1 MIKIKRPIIVG
12 LLLVLLFFVG
22 YLNYE
27 LTQQAIIKT
36 SKDYQRYEELEMVKN
51 QDYNM
56 KLDDKDKSFEIV
68 DSLNL
73 DNEEITEV
81 LNEERYSLNMEL
93 DRQVS
98 NFDRNYFVE
107 HRLSRDKLR
116 GNLVDRLDEIINHDK
131 TDSNTIKEAQEEII
145 KLGRISEEELQ
156 MEGIIKAK
164 GFNEALVFISE
175 DEIKVV
181 VSTEDLNQ
189 QEMVKILDI
198 VQSQTGISTDKI
210 KIMNKQ

>member
-1 MIKIKRPIIVG
+1 MFKVKRPIIVG

-56 KLDDKDKSFEIV
+56 DLDEKDKSFEIV
-68 DSLNL
+68 DTLNL
-73 DNEEITEV
+73 DNEEIAEV
-81 LNEERYSLNMEL
+81 LNEERDSLNMEL

-116 GNLVDRLDEIINHDK
+116 GNLVDRLDEIINHDI
-131 TDSNTIKEAQEEII
+131 TDTDTRKEAQEEII

-156 MEGIIKAK
+156 MEGIIKSK
-164 GFNEALVFISE
+164 GFDEALVFISE

-189 QEMVKILDI
+189 QEVVKILDI
-198 VQSQTGISTDKI
+198 VQSETGIGTDKI

>member
-1 MIKIKRPIIVG
+1 MFKVKRPIIVG

-56 KLDDKDKSFEIV
+56 DLDEKDKSFEIV
-68 DSLNL
+68 DTLNL
-73 DNEEITEV
+73 DNEEIAEV
-81 LNEERYSLNMEL
+81 LNEERDSLNMEL

-131 TDSNTIKEAQEEII
+131 TDTDTRKEAQEEII

-156 MEGIIKAK
+156 MEGIIKSK
-164 GFNEALVFISE
+164 GFDEALVFISE

-189 QEMVKILDI
+189 QEVVKILDI
-198 VQSQTGISTDKI
+198 VQSETGIGTDKI